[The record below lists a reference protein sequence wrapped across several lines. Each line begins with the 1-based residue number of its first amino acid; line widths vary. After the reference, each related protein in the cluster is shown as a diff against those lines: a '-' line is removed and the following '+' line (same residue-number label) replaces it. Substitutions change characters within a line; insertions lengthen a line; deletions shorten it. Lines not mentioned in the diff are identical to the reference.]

1 MIKDLLQ
8 TCLDDVLFPKG
19 VYVHDQKKSGENAN
33 QYVVYSMSGDSKES
47 FADDIANI
55 KCANVTVKY
64 FYRESKL
71 ENHASKLKVREIEDL
86 IESTLE
92 TNGFEV
98 PFGRF
103 DAGDID
109 GIGYMVTVFECE
121 YWRVV

>member
-1 MIKDLLQ
+1 MKNLLQ
-8 TCLDDVLFPKG
+8 TCLDSVLYSKG
-19 VYVHDQKKSGENAN
+19 IHVHEQKKSGADAD
-33 QYVVYSMSGDSKES
+33 QYVVYTMSGDTKEV
-47 FADDIANI
+47 FADN
-55 KCANVTVKY
+55 KVVVKSGNVTVKY

-71 ENHASKLKVREIEDL
+71 EKHSSKLKVREIEDL

-92 TNGFEV
+92 SNGFEV

-109 GIGYMVTVFECE
+109 GIGYMVTIFECE

>member
-8 TCLDDVLFPKG
+8 TCLDAVLFSKG
-19 VYVHDQKKSGENAN
+19 IYVHDQKKSGKDVD
-33 QYVVYSMSGDSKES
+33 QYVIYSMSGDSKKS
-47 FADDIANI
+47 FADDVANL
-55 KCANVTVKY
+55 KNANVTVKY
-64 FYRESKL
+64 YYRESKL
-71 ENHASKLKVREIEDL
+71 ENHESKLKVREIETL

-92 TNGFEV
+92 SNGFEI
-98 PFGRF
+98 PFGGF

>member
-8 TCLDDVLFPKG
+8 TCLDSVLHEKG
-19 VYVHDQKKSGENAN
+19 IRVHEQKKSGPDADE
-33 QYVVYSMSGDSKES
+33 YVVYSMSGDNKGS
-47 FADDIANI
+47 FADDEPTVKDAN
-55 KCANVTVKY
+55 ATVKY

-71 ENHASKLKVREIEDL
+71 ENYASKVKVREIEDL

-92 TNGFEV
+92 LNGFEV

-109 GIGYMVTVFECE
+109 GIGYAVTIFECE

>member
-8 TCLDDVLFPKG
+8 TCLDNVLLSKKI
-19 VYVHDQKKSGENAN
+19 YVHEQKKSGKDAD
-33 QYVVYSMSGDSKES
+33 QYVVYSVNGDEKSAY
-47 FADDIANI
+47 ADDTANS
-55 KCANVTVKY
+55 KNASVTVKY

-71 ENHASKLKVREIEDL
+71 ETHASKVKVREIEDL

-92 TNGFEV
+92 SSGFEI

-121 YWRVV
+121 YWRVI

>member
-8 TCLDDVLFPKG
+8 TCLDAVLFSEG
-19 VYVHDQKKSGENAN
+19 IYVHDQKKSGKNAD
-33 QYVVYSMSGDSKES
+33 QYVVYSMSGDAKES
-47 FADDIANI
+47 FADDTANI
-55 KCANVTVKY
+55 KNANVTVKY

-71 ENHASKLKVREIEDL
+71 ENHASKLKVHEIEDL
-86 IESTLE
+86 IELTLE
-92 TNGFEV
+92 SNGFEI